1 LHKFLLLYIANF
13 DIRGAFTND
22 NKAQFGKFC
31 KGTRKIL
38 VTWELTLS
46 NKTRWGGNGSVER
59 NSLTNVVENVV

>member
-46 NKTRWGGNGSVER
+46 NKTW
-59 NSLTNVVENVV
+59 